1 MNKGRLQFPTK
12 SRKGLGGFPEGFP
25 GGFHGFPG
33 VSEKRQGESALSE
46 TLRFTVKGQKR
57 EGCPS
62 AREYPYY
69 NINTYHMA
77 RRCRAVSLYNRCG
90 SSSRLL
96 TGGLGWYFCL
106 AIWPRKFNLGYLTV

>member
-1 MNKGRLQFPTK
+1 MGVSK
-12 SRKGLGGFPEGFP
+12 GFPWVSRGFR
-25 GGFHGFPG
+25 
-33 VSEKRQGESALSE
+33 KRQGESALSE

>member
-1 MNKGRLQFPTK
+1 MLIPEPISQNKANK
-12 SRKGLGGFPEGFP
+12 
-25 GGFHGFPG
+25 
-33 VSEKRQGESALSE
+33 SE
-46 TLRFTVKGQKR
+46 TDSREKVLMVFVSDGGGGGYTADLPKRGEACRMCVLGKNMIVACLQKK
-57 EGCPS
+57 
-62 AREYPYY
+62 ARY
-69 NINTYHMA
+69 MA